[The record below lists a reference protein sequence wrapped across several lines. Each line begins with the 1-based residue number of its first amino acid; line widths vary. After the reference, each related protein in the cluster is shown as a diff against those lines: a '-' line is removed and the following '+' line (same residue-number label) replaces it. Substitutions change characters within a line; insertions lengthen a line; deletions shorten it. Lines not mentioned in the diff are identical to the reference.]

1 MAKHVRTEIIVNE
14 RFKIVHVD
22 ALNWQVFEF
31 KTLKKSNNPNL
42 ASREGESDWVALPA
56 FFNRVEYA
64 AEWLARKHF
73 AEGGEVY
80 ESLQDAVKAIRASN
94 KKLSREIA
102 AALESAK
109 AR

>member
-56 FFNRVEYA
+56 FFGLPEHA
-64 AEWLARKHF
+64 FEWIARKHF
-73 AEGGEVY
+73 ADGGEIY
-80 ESLQDAVKAIRASN
+80 ESLEEAAKAFKASN
-94 KKLSREIA
+94 KKLVREFTK
-102 AALESAK
+102 ALEESK
-109 AR
+109 

>member
-56 FFNRVEYA
+56 FFGLPEHA
-64 AEWLARKHF
+64 FEWIARKHF
-73 AEGGEVY
+73 ADGGEIY
-80 ESLQDAVKAIRASN
+80 ESLEEAAKAFKASN
-94 KKLSREIA
+94 KKLVREFTK
-102 AALESAK
+102 ALEE
-109 AR
+109 

>member
-14 RFKIVHVD
+14 RCKIVHVD

-56 FFNRVEYA
+56 FFGLPEHA
-64 AEWLARKHF
+64 FEWIARKHF
-73 AEGGEVY
+73 ADGGEIY
-80 ESLQDAVKAIRASN
+80 ESLEEAAKAFKASN
-94 KKLSREIA
+94 KKLVREFTK
-102 AALESAK
+102 ALEESK
-109 AR
+109 

>member
-1 MAKHVRTEIIVNE
+1 MAKHMRTEIIVNE

-56 FFNRVEYA
+56 FFGLPEHA
-64 AEWLARKHF
+64 FEWIARKHF
-73 AEGGEVY
+73 ADGGEIY
-80 ESLQDAVKAIRASN
+80 ESLEEAVKAFKASN
-94 KKLSREIA
+94 KKLVREFTK
-102 AALESAK
+102 ALEESK
-109 AR
+109 